1 MHEYLVVHGLFPPY
15 RNCIECN
22 KRSQYVCTACNY
34 CYSCHHKVERK
45 EKENEMKRRPTML
58 KMVDHL
64 KSPKIVQR
72 QPKYEV
78 NFITYKIAD

>member
-1 MHEYLVVHGLFPPY
+1 
-15 RNCIECN
+15 
-22 KRSQYVCTACNY
+22 
-34 CYSCHHKVERK
+34 
-45 EKENEMKRRPTML
+45 ML